1 MSWDTVPASH
11 TKLQLEILPQ
21 QKIRDWILKNV
32 PQVQYLRL
40 VPEVYMNLF
49 AMKNKIFSFAIPFPL
64 IKYYMH
70 VGTCLTFFP

>member
-11 TKLQLEILPQ
+11 TKLQLEMLPE

-40 VPEVYMNLF
+40 VPELYMNSF
-49 AMKNKIFSFAIPFPL
+49 AMETKILLFTIPVAV

-70 VGTCLTFFP
+70 L